1 MLSMQQQIVYFAGIL
16 ALGISA
22 QWLAWRL
29 RLPAILLLLAF
40 GFLAGQFVDI
50 DSILGKE
57 LLFPLVSLSV
67 GIIMFEGGLSLQLRE
82 LRETGGV
89 VFRLVTIAV
98 LVTWVLGGLAAY
110 WILDFEPRMAA
121 LLGAILVVSGPTV
134 IIPLLR
140 HVRPVGRIGAVVK
153 WEGIVNDPV
162 GAVLAVLVLEAI
174 RIGRPGEAAV
184 STIYGLV
191 ATMGVGA
198 FAGVVAAT
206 LLIVLLKRF
215 LVPDFLHSPVIL
227 ATVLVAFTVSNLM
240 RHESGLVTTTVMGVI
255 LANQSL
261 VAVKHIIEFKEN
273 LRVLLIST
281 LFIVLAARVG
291 TDELIAVA
299 PEGLLF
305 LAALVLL
312 IRPLAV
318 FAATVGSE
326 LNWRE
331 RLFLGWLA
339 PRGIVAAAVS
349 SLFALRLITDEG
361 LSAGVYANA
370 EVLEPLTFLVIV
382 GTVTIYGLTSSP
394 LARLLGISRQDPQ
407 GVLFAGSAPWIQDI
421 AQAVKEEGFSVLLVD
436 TNYPNIAAARMA
448 GLPVCYASVLSE
460 YLHEDQ
466 ELSEIGRLLAMTPNE
481 EVNSLATTEFAEQ
494 FGRSEVYQLPAPESK
509 TDSVRRAPVYRRGRT
524 LFGEEMNYAALGRRY
539 FDGAR
544 TKRTGLTEDFN
555 YEDYRAKHGDRAVV
569 LFVVADGKL
578 LVSTVD
584 KPLEPEAGQT
594 LIGLIQSPPDSAE
607 EAPADSK

>member
-1 MLSMQQQIVYFAGIL
+1 
-16 ALGISA
+16 
-22 QWLAWRL
+22 
-29 RLPAILLLLAF
+29 
-40 GFLAGQFVDI
+40 
-50 DSILGKE
+50 
-57 LLFPLVSLSV
+57 
-67 GIIMFEGGLSLQLRE
+67 
-82 LRETGGV
+82 
-89 VFRLVTIAV
+89 
-98 LVTWVLGGLAAY
+98 
-110 WILDFEPRMAA
+110 
-121 LLGAILVVSGPTV
+121 
-134 IIPLLR
+134 
-140 HVRPVGRIGAVVK
+140 
-153 WEGIVNDPV
+153 
-162 GAVLAVLVLEAI
+162 
-174 RIGRPGEAAV
+174 
-184 STIYGLV
+184 
-191 ATMGVGA
+191 
-198 FAGVVAAT
+198 
-206 LLIVLLKRF
+206 
-215 LVPDFLHSPVIL
+215 
-227 ATVLVAFTVSNLM
+227 
-240 RHESGLVTTTVMGVI
+240 
-255 LANQSL
+255 
-261 VAVKHIIEFKEN
+261 
-273 LRVLLIST
+273 
-281 LFIVLAARVG
+281 
-291 TDELIAVA
+291 
-299 PEGLLF
+299 
-305 LAALVLL
+305 
-312 IRPLAV
+312 
-318 FAATVGSE
+318 